1 MKKNLL
7 WFGLL
12 MGMLYV
18 PFVSCAGVNEDLLHA
33 ATMGDAAK
41 VKQAIAQGADVN
53 AKDERGWCPLILA
66 SRIGDVDTV
75 KVLIDKG
82 AKVNAKDN
90 AGMTPLI
97 HASASGHSVAVVK
110 LLIER
115 GADVSIKDKNGDTA
129 LEWAY
134 NDEISKL
141 IKSYKKQK
149 AK

>member
-1 MKKNLL
+1 M
-7 WFGLL
+7 
-12 MGMLYV
+12 
-18 PFVSCAGVNEDLLHA
+18 
-33 ATMGDAAK
+33 
-41 VKQAIAQGADVN
+41 
-53 AKDERGWCPLILA
+53 
-66 SRIGDVDTV
+66 
-75 KVLIDKG
+75 
-82 AKVNAKDN
+82 
-90 AGMTPLI
+90 
-97 HASASGHSVAVVK
+97 HASAAGHSVAVVK